1 MKENLLA
8 LKKEYELAIVGC
20 GPAGMSAALNAKIRK
35 RDFVLLGMEECSPK
49 LAKAPQVDNFLGFPE
64 IKGEELRLR
73 FFEHLRQMGIEIV
86 PLKVTNIYPGPPF
99 TLVGNDKTLEAE
111 VVILATGVSA
121 QKLFAREAD
130 LLGKGLG
137 YCATCDG
144 PLYKGKN
151 VIIISYSSEGEAEAN
166 FMADIC
172 SHVYYVPYYADIVRL
187 DPRVE
192 VRHGKVSE
200 ILGSTGVQGIMLN
213 GEALHADGVFI
224 LRENVPAEQLVSG
237 LALVEGTIAVN
248 HNLETNIPGLFAAG
262 DCTGQPYQL
271 AKAAGEG
278 GTAAL
283 QAIKFLDAL
292 ERDSTHELIHAGAAP
307 EAPGPQVPVPQLTL
321 H

>member
-144 PLYKGKN
+144 PLYKGKS

-192 VRHGKVSE
+192 LRKGKVSE
-200 ILGSTGVQGIMLN
+200 IIGTGGVEGVMLN
-213 GEALHADGVFI
+213 GERLEADGVFI

-237 LALVEGTIAVN
+237 LKMVEGAVGVN

-271 AKAAGEG
+271 VKAAGEG

-283 QAIKFLDAL
+283 QAIKYLDVL
-292 ERDSTHELIHAGAAP
+292 GRDSARELVHAGARR
-307 EAPGPQVPVPQLTL
+307 EAPVPEVPVPQLTI